1 MPFISDWTVGEVSE
15 DGLTRT
21 VTGGG
26 HAWPAMGRSIKSSN
40 SGFADG
46 HVETKPKE
54 KLQWQVEGRRG
65 YLYFY

>member
-1 MPFISDWTVGEVSE
+1 
-15 DGLTRT
+15 
-21 VTGGG
+21 
-26 HAWPAMGRSIKSSN
+26 MGRSIKSSN

-65 YLYFY
+65 YLYVY